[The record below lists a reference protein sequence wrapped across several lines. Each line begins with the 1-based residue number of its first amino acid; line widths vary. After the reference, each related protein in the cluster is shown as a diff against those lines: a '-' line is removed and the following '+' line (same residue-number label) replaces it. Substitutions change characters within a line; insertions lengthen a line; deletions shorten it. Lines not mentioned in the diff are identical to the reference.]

1 MIIKK
6 HVTSGSCILAICDNN
21 LLGKT
26 IKEGNKEMEISKQ
39 FYEGTETKED
49 VLASIREGAIFNIVG
64 DESIKFALQNTII
77 TKDNIKKI
85 GGVPYAQ
92 SF

>member
-6 HVTSGSCILAICDNN
+6 HETSGSCILAICDNH

-26 IKEGNKEMEISKQ
+26 IKEGNKQMEVSKQ
-39 FYEGTETKED
+39 FYEGKETKEEI
-49 VLASIREGAIFNIVG
+49 LASIRDGTIFNIVG
-64 DESIKFALQNTII
+64 DESIKFALKNNLI